1 MATKTLSNWTKI
13 SYNKNTGT
21 FNVNWKTYSNKSDAA
36 SAINSA
42 KGTSSWS
49 SWWSSSSRRSNTSF
63 VDPSVL
69 HDQHMGKSNTEI
81 ASKWGGPDA
90 TVTSPGWQKVL
101 QALAKSNK
109 VYWTGWYQQYN
120 HSTGLYE
127 KPSAELNKANSTAW
141 NMADPASQ
149 YSEASYKNYTNAFN
163 KFKWQWM
170 DDATARSQAAK
181 LLEKEDLL
189 SKNNDEKIAEMSS
202 DNTDD
207 FDAESVLNWVDLE
220 WEQTEPENPD
230 MNDQVVPEW
239 RETEEWRDKYI
250 SDAVDSALAPY
261 LDRLEQSNV
270 IKETVPEERDTTFD
284 FNTYYNSNVADQTPY
299 EGWQTK
305 DVQQEGLTFAERYE
319 EPITN
324 SLQDL
329 GLLTPNEQAAE
340 TMPNTE
346 EQPAQPE
353 AYNSAEDIVDEFNT
367 VLTTN
372 PDEQQPMTTMDAL
385 RKYQEYKR
393 KLEKFVN
400 DNKLSEEEYNAYLN
414 KIRNNAALQQVLKDN
429 WAQ

>member
-1 MATKTLSNWTKI
+1 MAVKYKWSSSKVKAIANAYNSWWTK
-13 SYNKNTGT
+13 
-21 FNVNWKTYSNKSDAA
+21 
-36 SAINSA
+36 SA
-42 KGTSSWS
+42 KQAWASY
-49 SWWSSSSRRSNTSF
+49 WWSSSSSRSNTSF

-69 HDQHMGKSNTEI
+69 QDQHMGKSNAEI
-81 ASKWGGPDA
+81 ASKWWGQNA
-90 TVTSPGWQKVL
+90 TTTSTGWQKVL
-101 QALAKSNK
+101 QALAKNNK
-109 VYWTGWYQQYN
+109 VYWTGWYTNYDSN
-120 HSTGLYE
+120 TWLYSKPNSSTT
-127 KPSAELNKANSTAW
+127 STSTVS
-141 NMADPASQ
+141 DPASQ
-149 YSEASYKNYTNAFN
+149 YSDASYKNYTNAFN
-163 KFKWQWM
+163 KFKLQWM
-170 DDATARSQAAK
+170 DDVTARSQAAK

-189 SKNNDEKIAEMSS
+189 SKNNNEKIAEE
-202 DNTDD
+202 TKFDD
-207 FDAESVLNWVDLE
+207 DSWVWDTLDWIFDEGEYTYDEAETPPMN
-220 WEQTEPENPD
+220 EQTFTWDDVVNYA
-230 MNDQVVPEW
+230 NDLYDDW
-239 RETEEWRDKYI
+239 SSKN
-250 SDAVDSALAPY
+250 
-261 LDRLEQSNV
+261 LESNT

-353 AYNSAEDIVDEFNT
+353 AYNSAEDIVNEFNT
-367 VLTTN
+367 VLATN

>member
-1 MATKTLSNWTKI
+1 MATKKLSNWTTV

-21 FNVNWKTYSNKSDAA
+21 FNVNWKTYSSKSDAA
-36 SAINSA
+36 NAIKNTWY
-42 KGTSSWS
+42 TSNNKRNGGSG
-49 SWWSSSSRRSNTSF
+49 F
-63 VDPSVL
+63 VDVSVL
-69 HDQHMGKSNTEI
+69 HDQHMGKSNEDI
-81 ASKWGGPDA
+81 ASKWWGPNA
-90 TVTSPGWQKVL
+90 TVNSVGWQKVL
-101 QALAKSNK
+101 QALAKNNK
-109 VYWTGWYQQYN
+109 VYWTGWYTNYDSKTWLYSKPDG
-120 HSTGLYE
+120 STT
-127 KPSAELNKANSTAW
+127 STA
-141 NMADPASQ
+141 ADPASQ
-149 YSEASYKNYTNAFN
+149 YSDASYKNYTNAFN

-181 LLEKEDLL
+181 LLEKEDLI
-189 SKNNDEKIAEMSS
+189 SKNNNEKIAEMSS
-202 DNTDD
+202 DNADD
-207 FDAESVLNWVDLE
+207 FDAESVMNDAMEE
-220 WEQTEPENPD
+220 WEQTGQENTDEEYNLWEEESPEIAELRRQN
-230 MNDQVVPEW
+230 QE
-239 RETEEWRDKYI
+239 
-250 SDAVDSALAPY
+250 L
-261 LDRLEQSNV
+261 LDRLDSIESLYSNREDKQSNV
-270 IKETVPEERDTTFD
+270 VKETVPEERDTTFD

-299 EGWQTK
+299 ESWQSK

-353 AYNSAEDIVDEFNT
+353 AYNSAEDIVNEFNT
-367 VLTTN
+367 VLSTN

-414 KIRNNAALQQVLKDN
+414 EIKNNATLQQVLKDN